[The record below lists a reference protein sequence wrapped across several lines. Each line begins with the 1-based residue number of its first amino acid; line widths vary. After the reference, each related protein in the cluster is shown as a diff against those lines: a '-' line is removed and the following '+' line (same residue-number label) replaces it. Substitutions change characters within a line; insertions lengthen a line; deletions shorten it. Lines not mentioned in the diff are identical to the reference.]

1 MLETYFKLM
10 CDYNYWAHRRVWD
23 CVMQLDEAQ
32 FTRELGPDR
41 TSVHAQMAHV
51 VGAEW
56 LWISRLRGLSPDRIL
71 TVDDLPT
78 RAAIRARWDAVEADA
93 RAFVNELDD
102 EALLA
107 EIDYTTTRGSAQ
119 REVCQALLAHL
130 FNHGTDHR
138 AQVLGLIG
146 QLGGPTVEQD
156 MLFYLR
162 ERRAS

>member
-1 MLETYFKLM
+1 MLETYFKLL

-32 FTRELGPDR
+32 FTRVLGPDR

-56 LWISRLRGLSPDRIL
+56 LWINRLQGASPDRIL

-78 RAAIRARWDAVEADA
+78 REAIRARWDAVEAEV
-93 RAFVNELDD
+93 RAFVAGLDD

-107 EIDYTTTRGSAQ
+107 DVDYTTTRGTSQHEA
-119 REVCQALLAHL
+119 CYALLAHL

-162 ERRAS
+162 EQASG